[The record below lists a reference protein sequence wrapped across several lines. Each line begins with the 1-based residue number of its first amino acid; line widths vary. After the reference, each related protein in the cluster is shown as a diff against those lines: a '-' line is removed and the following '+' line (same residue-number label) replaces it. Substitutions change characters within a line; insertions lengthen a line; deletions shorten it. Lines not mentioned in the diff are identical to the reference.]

1 MVHIELNK
9 SGLFLRAH
17 LCCTVN
23 DLFNPVTMDL
33 LVFLTADV
41 VSRTK
46 ENIEYNNLY
55 FSSSCTIHNDMITKI
70 PLKGSRHQMDF
81 FVEGPQ
87 N

>member
-1 MVHIELNK
+1 MY
-9 SGLFLRAH
+9 
-17 LCCTVN
+17 
-23 DLFNPVTMDL
+23 LFNPVTRDL
-33 LVFLTADV
+33 LVFLTPDV

-70 PLKGSRHQMDF
+70 TFKRLRHQMDF